1 MSMPAQKLLF
11 MSMEHV
17 DLMNRLLADDAAS
30 LEACAALARRYTLAY
45 ELSRDGGTVWWTMEF
60 DPKTGVRFGLVAP
73 EQPADLTFHGGYRAM
88 LDATARTKAGE
99 QVPMPLTPSGDLKV
113 MEVVGAA
120 FAAAR
125 SKATIDTEIREI

>member
-11 MSMEHV
+11 MSVEHV
-17 DLMNRLLADDAAS
+17 ELMNRLLADDAAS
-30 LEACAALARRYTLAY
+30 LEACAALPRRYTLAY
-45 ELSRDGGTVWWTMEF
+45 ELSRDGGTVWWTMDF

-88 LDATARTKAGE
+88 LDATARSKAGE
-99 QVPMPLTPSGDLKV
+99 QVPMPLTTSGDLKV

-125 SKATIDTEIREI
+125 GKATIDTEIREI